1 MQEDKLKH
9 YVLISYSL
17 AKLSQKEKVKHIRK
31 LFGYKNIK
39 SKTYTHKG
47 LIDETNAKK
56 IAQNVIL
63 VPFEN
68 SIVISNFFKDIDT
81 EVKEVWLKD

>member
-1 MQEDKLKH
+1 MAKGLKH
-9 YVLISYSL
+9 YAMFVYNFSRR
-17 AKLSQKEKVKHIRK
+17 SQKEKVKYIRK
-31 LFGYKNIK
+31 LLGYKNIK
-39 SKTYTHKG
+39 SKTYMHKG

-81 EVKEVWLKD
+81 EVKEVWLKE